1 MISFDTGFCD
11 VHENGPTPKNDIDTK
26 MHFSI
31 KGQNPWTNSDET
43 ISFTVKDWMEGLK
56 GTENEKLKEANQ
68 LLSKHGKKQR
78 RDNEPLDLMSFHDK
92 WIDGQI
98 GGLGSVQEHVH
109 ENPKQL
115 VPLFEFR
122 DLGSVDYKDFK
133 SIVEKAEKA
142 VLDLHKK
149 HSGQ

>member
-1 MISFDTGFCD
+1 
-11 VHENGPTPKNDIDTK
+11 

-43 ISFTVKDWMEGLK
+43 VSFTVKDWMEGLK
-56 GTENEKLKEANQ
+56 GTENKKLKEANQ

-78 RDNEPLDLMSFHDK
+78 KDNEPIDLMSFYDK

-109 ENPKQL
+109 GSPKQL

-122 DLGSVDYKDFK
+122 DLGSTKYEDFR
-133 SIVEKAEKA
+133 STVEKAENA

-149 HSGQ
+149 HSG